1 MDRSIVK
8 ESMKILDQKAYNQI
22 EEEKCREVSD
32 RIKNIER
39 KMSDIFDKL
48 SILLEDKVE
57 KRDKLA
63 NL

>member
-1 MDRSIVK
+1 MDRSIIK
-8 ESMKILDQKAYNQI
+8 ESLILLDQKIYKQI
-22 EEEKCREVSD
+22 EEEKCREVSE
-32 RIKNIER
+32 RIKNIEQ

-57 KRDKLA
+57 KRDMLA